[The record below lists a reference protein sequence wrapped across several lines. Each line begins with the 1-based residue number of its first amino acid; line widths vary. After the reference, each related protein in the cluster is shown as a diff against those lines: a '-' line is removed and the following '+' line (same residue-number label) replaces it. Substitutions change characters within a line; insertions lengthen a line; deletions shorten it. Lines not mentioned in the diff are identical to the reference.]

1 MFKTKNNLAKQFQ
14 KVENETISSIVDQ
27 NMTINGELIFKGK
40 ARIDGTVNGNIS
52 GEHLILS
59 QSGRVNGDIDVAT
72 FVCHG
77 TIEGNVIA
85 EMVTAKKCSSIHGRV
100 AATNLVVE
108 PGAAL
113 DGEIKTISE
122 SATGEI
128 KARPTTVELR

>member
-1 MFKTKNNLAKQFQ
+1 MFKTKNNLATQFQ

-85 EMVTAKKCSSIHGRV
+85 DMVTAKKCSSIHGRV

-128 KARPTTVELR
+128 KARPTTVKLR

>member
-85 EMVTAKKCSSIHGRV
+85 DMVTAKKCSSIHGRV

>member
-40 ARIDGTVNGNIS
+40 ARIDGTVNGNIT

-85 EMVTAKKCSSIHGRV
+85 DMVTAKKCSSIHGRV

-122 SATGEI
+122 SDTGEI

>member
-40 ARIDGTVNGNIS
+40 ARIEGTVNGNIS

-85 EMVTAKKCSSIHGRV
+85 DMVTAKKCSSIHGRV
-100 AATNLVVE
+100 AAANLVVE

-128 KARPTTVELR
+128 KARPTTVDLR

>member
-1 MFKTKNNLAKQFQ
+1 MFKTNNKLAKQFQ

-40 ARIDGTVNGNIS
+40 ARIDGTVNGNIT

-85 EMVTAKKCSSIHGRV
+85 DMVTAKKCSSIHGRV

>member
-1 MFKTKNNLAKQFQ
+1 MFKTKNNVAKQFLNA
-14 KVENETISSIVDQ
+14 ENETISSLVDK

-40 ARIDGTVNGNIS
+40 ARIDGTVNGNIT

-59 QSGRVNGDIDVAT
+59 QSGKVNGDIEVAT

-85 EMVTAKKCSSIHGRV
+85 DMVTARKGSSIHGKV
-100 AATNLVVE
+100 ATANLVVE

-113 DGEIKTISE
+113 DGEVKTISE
-122 SATGEI
+122 SGTGEI
-128 KARPTTVELR
+128 EARSSTSE

>member
-40 ARIDGTVNGNIS
+40 TRIDGTVNGNIT
-52 GEHLILS
+52 GAHLILS

-85 EMVTAKKCSSIHGRV
+85 DMVTAKKGSSIHGRV
-100 AATNLVVE
+100 AAANLVVE

>member
-85 EMVTAKKCSSIHGRV
+85 DMVTAKKCSSIHGRV

-128 KARPTTVELR
+128 KARPTTVKLR